1 MWRLRHCADQRINE
15 EFEALNNRLLLKS
28 VQFGFILDSYY
39 FSDFL
44 FLQVKIDLRLDELL
58 CLDKAFVDRGDHL
71 EHQV

>member
-15 EFEALNNRLLLKS
+15 EFEALNNRLLLEC

-58 CLDKAFVDRGDHL
+58 CFD
-71 EHQV
+71 